1 MTEITDLT
9 TEITRLRT
17 AEEKNNSLK
26 WNFLRG
32 VVTGLGFFIGSVI
45 IVGIVIS
52 LLSLFDSL
60 PIIGDLVS
68 GIVEGAQ
75 D

>member
-1 MTEITDLT
+1 MTEVTDLT

-68 GIVEGAQ
+68 GIVEEAQ
-75 D
+75 N